1 LRFPRYFFDFPAD
14 FFVRPDLTIFGGIR
28 RAPRSRRHAMPFVE
42 SCLFCG
48 VALGPGDEKRRKL
61 PGVLAGLLREL
72 WVETPLAWAVASGV
86 VAATAADFSLALCMP
101 CVHHLNRRRRWRR
114 AGAGRALLL
123 MDALLVFLAHPFEAP
138 VPDSRLLRRLAAAL
152 RTTATVRGVAYGNM
166 YARLVPPAARALLL
180 EGPVSHGAFVAG
192 ARAAEWA
199 RRGAGSVV
207 GTRAEMRALRQL
219 ATAAEVDALA
229 AAVLAGAGGDAVFTG
244 DALFTGR
251 AGGAAP
257 EMERRT
263 VARAAVASPADVDG
277 FEQAVRAALRIE
289 HGAVGPFHGAAYVLL
304 RHRVL
309 RRLAA
314 PTGVAWRAG
323 GEPFQVYAAPNLL
336 VACEA
341 GPGGEIA
348 LRADV
353 LYPELAPGGDAPS
366 GKRRRAAEA
375 EEELQ
380 FELEA
385 PTCEMAEDVTVSP

>member
-1 LRFPRYFFDFPAD
+1 
-14 FFVRPDLTIFGGIR
+14 
-28 RAPRSRRHAMPFVE
+28 MPFVE
-42 SCLFCG
+42 CCLFCG
-48 VALGPGDEKRRKL
+48 VGLRPGDEKRRKL
-61 PGVLAGLLREL
+61 PGVLAGLLAEL

-86 VAATAADFSLALCMP
+86 VAATPADFSLALCMP

-138 VPDSRLLRRLAAAL
+138 APDSRLLRRLAAAL
-152 RTTATVRGVAYGNM
+152 RGTVTVRGVVYGNM

-180 EGPVSHGAFVAG
+180 EDPVTHEAFVAR

-207 GTRAEMRALRQL
+207 GSRAEMRGLRQL
-219 ATAAEVDALA
+219 ASPAEVDALA
-229 AAVLAGAGGDAVFTG
+229 AAVLAGADSGAVFTG
-244 DALFTGR
+244 GTD
-251 AGGAAP
+251 GAAP

-263 VARAAVASPADVDG
+263 VARMAVASPADVDE
-277 FEQAVRAALRIE
+277 FERAVAAALRIE

-314 PTGVAWRAG
+314 PTGEGRRG
-323 GEPFQVYAAPNLL
+323 GEEPFRAYATPSLL

-341 GPGGEIA
+341 GPGGELA

-353 LYPELAPGGDAPS
+353 LYPELAPGDVEQP
-366 GKRRRAAEA
+366 GKRRREP

-385 PTCEMAEDVTVSP
+385 PVCEIDGDLAAVAEDFTATCGGGRPSA